1 MPTRIQRKRTPGW
14 RLAEASTNPNGVVI
28 VDRTSRFGNPFRVED
43 AIEADYSNPRRACVS
58 HFRAW
63 IEGSTE
69 YPDTFVVGRKTF
81 DRRRILADLPLLRGK
96 DLACPCP
103 LPEPGDPDHC
113 HAVVLLELAAADI
126 QRKP

>member
-1 MPTRIQRKRTPGW
+1 MPARIQRKRSPGW
-14 RLAEASTNPNGVVI
+14 SKSTASTNPNGVVI

-63 IEGSTE
+63 IEGSAE
-69 YPDTFVVGRKTF
+69 YPDTFVVGGKTF
-81 DRRRILADLPLLRGK
+81 DRRRILADLPMLRGK

-103 LPEPGDPDHC
+103 LPESGEPDHC
-113 HAVVLLELAAADI
+113 HAVVLLELAAAPP
-126 QRKP
+126 KES

>member
-1 MPTRIQRKRTPGW
+1 VPTRIQRKRTPGW
-14 RLAEASTNPNGVVI
+14 RKPANTVI

-58 HFRAW
+58 HYRAW

-69 YPDTFVVGRKTF
+69 YPDTFVVGGKTY
-81 DRRRILADLPLLRGK
+81 DRRRILADLHLLRGR

-103 LPEPGDPDHC
+103 LPEPGQADHC
-113 HAVVLLELAAADI
+113 HAQVLLELANPP
-126 QRKP
+126 KENLPS